1 MFNFT
6 WVLHVLYLWHHLLI
20 HLLYAVYHCFY
31 ILYMKYMRSLL
42 RRTLNNKA
50 WILSLSPVLFFR
62 FNICY
67 HHLPQISVIH
77 VRLNK
82 RTKPKLLRLTSN
94 DYNLRERVGSL
105 SVKICN
111 EIERD
116 ILKNSKEYNY
126 SLKKINYVD
135 AIFLQT
141 WPFYISSTVGVFI
154 CAHILCFFSI

>member
-1 MFNFT
+1 MRSFI
-6 WVLHVLYLWHHLLI
+6 VHVLNIMIAFWTPLTGNCWSNGVKTGRTPKPHHNPNRSVDRYPRVPSSKSNIRTYICMFLI
-20 HLLYAVYHCFY
+20 
-31 ILYMKYMRSLL
+31 
-42 RRTLNNKA
+42 
-50 WILSLSPVLFFR
+50 
-62 FNICY
+62 
-67 HHLPQISVIH
+67 
-77 VRLNK
+77 RLNK

-105 SVKICN
+105 SVKICK

-116 ILKNSKEYNY
+116 ILKNSKEYNN